1 MIMEYRSPFQK
12 NLLKSVLTLGAAGFF
27 FFFFMFPAAG
37 QPVPAK
43 VENIPH
49 LVTFGNKAET
59 SWGDDDYCN
68 IFFFIVPKSY
78 HDPFYIRVYDP
89 DTGGEIDELDG
100 VFDTRTEFSVYGG
113 EGCWTDDIDP
123 SGTFRNGNM
132 LASKT
137 FDGSSQYD
145 AKWYTFGPFNPTEG
159 EFAEEFQGYI
169 FKIIVLGVDG
179 DDGNLYNFYLS
190 TSPDQNLPI
199 EGGDAFTYEY
209 GFRLWNDTVN
219 ISHIYPYVDNRVVS
233 IKQTNFDWDSDGEI
247 RTVTV
252 ARLYQLNKVSGEDE
266 WAESEFK
273 IVDKEKNTSFDFQ
286 FIKKKDPM
294 VRNNNVVI
302 SVRNQYGEL
311 LPFHTVPIGG
321 VPKFQYGAAAKPIR
335 KKR

>member
-1 MIMEYRSPFQK
+1 MEYRIVFRKMIMRYFLTMGVAGMFFLYFPFFSK
-12 NLLKSVLTLGAAGFF
+12 A
-27 FFFFMFPAAG
+27 

-49 LVTFGNKAET
+49 LVTFGNHAET
-59 SWGDDDYCN
+59 SWGDDDFCN

-89 DTGGEIDELDG
+89 DTGGEVDELNG
-100 VFDTRTEFSVYGG
+100 EFNTKTEFSVYGG

-123 SGTFRNGNM
+123 SGTFRNGNL
-132 LASKT
+132 LASKI
-137 FDGSSQYD
+137 FSLSPEYD
-145 AKWYTFGPFNPTEG
+145 QKWYTFGPFNPTEG
-159 EFAEEFQGYI
+159 EYAEEFQGYI
-169 FKIIVLGVDG
+169 FKIITLGIAG

-190 TSPDQNLPI
+190 TSDETNLPI

-209 GFRLWNDTVN
+209 GFRLWNDTMN
-219 ISHIYPYVDNRVVS
+219 ISHIYPYVDDRVVS
-233 IKQTNFDWDSDGEI
+233 IKQTNFDWDNDGEI

-252 ARLYQLNKVSGEDE
+252 ARLYQLNKVSGEDV

-286 FIKKKDPM
+286 FIKRKDPL

>member
-1 MIMEYRSPFQK
+1 MRMEYRSLLDKNSLKYLLTVGVTGLILLFFPF
-12 NLLKSVLTLGAAGFF
+12 LSGA
-27 FFFFMFPAAG
+27 

-49 LVTFGNKAET
+49 LVTFGKNAET
-59 SWGDDDYCN
+59 SWGDDDFCN

-89 DTGGEIDELDG
+89 DTGGEVDEING
-100 VFDTRTEFSVYGG
+100 FFNTKTEFSVYGG

-123 SGTFRNGNM
+123 SGTFRNGNL

-137 FDGSSQYD
+137 FGLSPEYD
-145 AKWYTFGPFNPTEG
+145 TSWYTFGPFNPTEG
-159 EFAEEFQGYI
+159 EYAEEFQGYI
-169 FKIIVLGVDG
+169 FKIITLGVDG
-179 DDGNLYNFYLS
+179 DDGNLYNYYLS
-190 TSPDQNLPI
+190 TSADKNLPI

-286 FIKKKDPM
+286 FIKRKDPL

-321 VPKFQYGAAAKPIR
+321 VPKFQYGAAAKPIK